1 VRAGDRIKG
10 ARKQKRAHRKTQSD
24 LVRIRKESLEEVNKG
39 VWGMPR
45 LSEAK
50 KDVISCD
57 KLRGGAN
64 SRYIR
69 RFPNGATRC
78 TEGTSPSNRSKPREL
93 KHLSTWRK
101 RKQFSDCASSGERTR
116 KSPNLFG
123 YGQAGVIGP
132 RHRLQ

>member
-1 VRAGDRIKG
+1 M
-10 ARKQKRAHRKTQSD
+10 
-24 LVRIRKESLEEVNKG
+24 KG

-57 KLRGGAN
+57 KLRGSAN
-64 SRYIR
+64 RTISVDFRMGQ
-69 RFPNGATRC
+69 PVALKVHHLPQG
-78 TEGTSPSNRSKPREL
+78 GSKPREL

-116 KSPNLFG
+116 KSPNRTSYGWFG
-123 YGQAGVIGP
+123 VKGL
-132 RHRLQ
+132 HN

>member
-1 VRAGDRIKG
+1 MTNVCRGSGRV
-10 ARKQKRAHRKTQSD
+10 ARHEQLKRAHRKNPKACSD
-24 LVRIRKESLEEVNKG
+24 ESWNEQVNKEFVKEVMKG

-69 RFPNGATRC
+69 RFPNGATHHA
-78 TEGTSPSNRSKPREL
+78 EGMVPSNRSKLREL
-93 KHLSTWRK
+93 KHLST
-101 RKQFSDCASSGERTR
+101 
-116 KSPNLFG
+116 
-123 YGQAGVIGP
+123 
-132 RHRLQ
+132 